1 MTKGGDTLNAIS
13 IPTLAGA
20 GHGAGKQTVASDAI
34 GSDPTFKSQL
44 DGSIVSLA
52 SKNKAAS
59 TTTTATASTATT
71 ATTSLDAELQ
81 AQIQALLDAG
91 TSSSDVVTKLASS
104 MASSLA
110 STLGISTAAAKAKL
124 TQAFSAAM
132 HAANTGP
139 PLTNAERAS
148 ALVTRFRQLAGL
160 ATRVT
165 NGDQGQPI
173 RLIAGQ
179 SSDAEQA
186 GATPAP
192 TPDSILRDALA
203 ALAAPASSAVA
214 APAATTSTTS
224 TPTTVSTSPVSASA
238 STRSVLPVS
247 AQPVVADPVVTSAVS
262 ATASGSA
269 DPKSGGWDARAVPAA
284 GGTIAAA
291 LAAQSG
297 EDQRTVAVDPVTL
310 VATGGDT
317 TVGRILARATL
328 AASATT
334 TTQTATIRNDAV
346 EATAPAV
353 TNLADVAEVPNAEVS
368 NAAATDATANTA
380 TASAASTPA
389 SAAAKTVDAFTQAFS
404 AALARA
410 DAMPASKDTGASVV
424 AADPSASSSIASLE
438 AAGGIVTGAGHDATA
453 VAPPTQAATLPQAP
467 TVDANAVVEQVL
479 QGVSLRTADG
489 SSTVRLRLVPDTLG
503 DVSVKLVVSGG
514 SVDATITAS
523 TPAAQSALQGGQAQL
538 ARTLADSGLKLQS
551 FTVGLGTGSGSTS
564 GNGSGSDAQSRS
576 RNGSTRRVG
585 AVGAND
591 DGEADT
597 DESSLLAAP
606 QIGPPI
612 YTASTALGALN
623 YLA

>member
-20 GHGAGKQTVASDAI
+20 GHSAGKQTVASNAI

-52 SKNKAAS
+52 SKNNAAS

-81 AQIQALLDAG
+81 TQIQTLLDAG
-91 TSSSDVVTKLASS
+91 TSTSDVVTKLANA

-132 HAANTGP
+132 NAANTGP

-203 ALAAPASSAVA
+203 ALAAPASSAVTA
-214 APAATTSTTS
+214 LAATTSTTS
-224 TPTTVSTSPVSASA
+224 TSTASSTRPVSAS
-238 STRSVLPVS
+238 TRTVLPVS
-247 AQPVVADPVVTSAVS
+247 AQPVVADPIVTSPVLTTGGA
-262 ATASGSA
+262 ATGTGGASG
-269 DPKSGGWDARAVPAA
+269 DPKSGGWDARAVPTAGGSIAA
-284 GGTIAAA
+284 G

-317 TVGRILARATL
+317 TIGRILARATL
-328 AASATT
+328 AASA
-334 TTQTATIRNDAV
+334 
-346 EATAPAV
+346 APATQATV
-353 TNLADVAEVPNAEVS
+353 
-368 NAAATDATANTA
+368 AATDTIDATTASSATDVADATNAAPSNATAT
-380 TASAASTPA
+380 TASAATTAVSTA
-389 SAAAKTVDAFTQAFS
+389 VKTVDAFTQAFS

-410 DAMPASKDTGASVV
+410 DAMPATKDTGSSAI

-438 AAGGIVTGAGHDATA
+438 AAGGLVPSTSHDATA
-453 VAPPTQAATLPQAP
+453 VAPPTQAATLPQAQN
-467 TVDANAVVEQVL
+467 VDANAVVEQVL
-479 QGVSLRTADG
+479 QGVSLRTDDG

-538 ARTLADSGLKLQS
+538 ARTLAESGLKLQS
-551 FTVGLGTGSGSTS
+551 FTVGLGTGSGGTG
-564 GNGSGSDAQSRS
+564 GNGTGSDAQSRS

-585 AVGAND
+585 AVGATD
-591 DGEADT
+591 DGDADT

>member
-1 MTKGGDTLNAIS
+1 LTKGGDTLNAIS

-20 GHGAGKQTVASDAI
+20 GHGAGKQTVASNAI
-34 GSDPTFKSQL
+34 GSDSTFKSQL
-44 DGSIVSLA
+44 DGSIVSRA
-52 SKNKAAS
+52 SAKSNAAS
-59 TTTTATASTATT
+59 TTTTTASTATT
-71 ATTSLDAELQ
+71 ATTSLDADLQ
-81 AQIQALLDAG
+81 AQIERLLDAG
-91 TSSSDVVTKLASS
+91 TSASDVVTKLANS

-110 STLGISTAAAKAKL
+110 SALGISTAAAKAKL

-132 HAANTGP
+132 SAANTGP

-160 ATRVT
+160 VTRVT

-173 RLIAGQ
+173 RMIAGQ

-203 ALAAPASSAVA
+203 ALAAPASSAVTAQA
-214 APAATTSTTS
+214 AATSTTS
-224 TPTTVSTSPVSASA
+224 TSTASSTGPVPVSSRPA
-238 STRSVLPVS
+238 PPN
-247 AQPVVADPVVTSAVS
+247 AQPVAADPVVASSVV
-262 ATASGSA
+262 ATGGTSA
-269 DPKSGGWDARAVPAA
+269 DPKSGGWDARAVPTPPT
-284 GGTIAAA
+284 TIAAT
-291 LAAQSG
+291 LGAQSAQ
-297 EDQRTVAVDPVTL
+297 DQRTVAVDPVTL

-317 TVGRILARATL
+317 TIGRILARATL

-334 TTQTATIRNDAV
+334 ATQTTTTETATDAV
-346 EATAPAV
+346 AATAPA
-353 TNLADVAEVPNAEVS
+353 
-368 NAAATDATANTA
+368 AAATATDAGNADASTA
-380 TASAASTPA
+380 TT
-389 SAAAKTVDAFTQAFS
+389 AAAVKTVDAFTQAFS

-410 DAMPASKDTGASVV
+410 DAMPATKDTGPAAV
-424 AADPSASSSIASLE
+424 AADSSASSSIASLE
-438 AAGGIVTGAGHDATA
+438 AAGGLVTGAGRDATA
-453 VAPPTQAATLPQAP
+453 VAPPTLASTLPQAQN
-467 TVDANAVVEQVL
+467 VDANAVVEQVL
-479 QGVSLRTADG
+479 QGVSLQTADG
-489 SSTVRLRLVPDTLG
+489 SSTVRLRLVPETLG
-503 DVSVKLVVSGG
+503 DVSIKLVVSGG
-514 SVDATITAS
+514 SVDATVTAS

-564 GNGSGSDAQSRS
+564 GNGTGSDAQSRS
-576 RNGSTRRVG
+576 RNGSAHRVG
-585 AVGAND
+585 AIGATD
-591 DGEADT
+591 EGDAET